1 MLIAQNRKKKCTC
14 LWFIPLHGWIR
25 VQRRKWTSSSPTSS
39 KWIIIWAGQLG
50 SPTSDSVF
58 LFSPLEQ
65 QLSLWSGEAAEF
77 CLTPAW
83 FSNDLFFPIA
93 TESYRKQRQP
103 GRRSRLSGITINH
116 APNSSVGNL
125 QQMVRHCP
133 PAAAIIRRQTAAVF
147 GIQPLLHRVDDA
159 SIAANRAEAAVAAAP
174 TAAFHTFTGRSR
186 SNLHTMPLI
195 FFSFFSFFISLAKAM
210 ISC

>member
-1 MLIAQNRKKKCTC
+1 M
-14 LWFIPLHGWIR
+14 
-25 VQRRKWTSSSPTSS
+25 
-39 KWIIIWAGQLG
+39 WAGQLG
-50 SPTSDSVF
+50 SPTCGNVF

-77 CLTPAW
+77 GLTPAW
-83 FSNDLFFPIA
+83 FSNDLFFATA

-103 GRRSRLSGITINH
+103 GRRSRLSGITIDH
-116 APNSSVGNL
+116 APNSSVRNL

-159 SIAANRAEAAVAAAP
+159 SIAANRAEAVAAAP

-186 SNLHTMPLI
+186 SNLHTMPRI
-195 FFSFFSFFISLAKAM
+195 SFSFFSFFISLAKAM